1 MKPSISCV
9 TGFCFGGDTNSQK
22 GQSVM
27 KILTILNDD
36 NDQALPEFLQELQ
49 AQNQVEVVSLAEQQL
64 SYEELVEKI
73 DQCDKVIS
81 W

>member
-1 MKPSISCV
+1 
-9 TGFCFGGDTNSQK
+9 
-22 GQSVM
+22 M

-36 NDQALPEFLQELQ
+36 SKQSHIELLDDLQKGND
-49 AQNQVEVVSLAEQQL
+49 VEVISLTEDT
-64 SYEELVEKI
+64 YDYDELVEKI